1 MNIFIAPFLS
11 FLINGLGQIYNGQV
25 KKGIVFI
32 IISLVF
38 IVSLLAGIV
47 LLFKSIVLSFRST
60 FDFREIMYG
69 VVLLAVSGLILCVN
83 GLWSIIDA
91 YKIAKIN
98 ANQSNS

>member
-1 MNIFIAPFLS
+1 MFIAPFLS

-25 KKGIVFI
+25 KKGIIFI

-38 IVSLLAGIV
+38 IVILLAGIV
-47 LLFKSIVLSFRST
+47 LLFKSIILSFHNT
-60 FDFREIMYG
+60 FNFREIMHG

-91 YKIAKIN
+91 YQVAKRD
-98 ANQSNS
+98 ANQSKSHS